1 MKDKFTRL
9 MYSIPLCDV
18 KAAYIDRIKTENE
31 RVNEAR
37 SWLVSK
43 GYVELSGNDQ
53 ETIISVGS
61 DEYLPDGRVVIR
73 AQKKVW
79 ALPAEVHKKNIEQA
93 IDAAQRNAESTPV
106 AMEQA
111 SCPALIDGQICGGTL
126 SATPVCPR
134 CSLGKMGVQSVL
146 ECDVCGHK
154 SAIMRQA

>member
-93 IDAAQRNAESTPV
+93 IDAAQRNAEPTPV

-111 SCPALIDGQICGGTL
+111 SCPALIDGQLCGGAL
-126 SATPVCPR
+126 SATPVCPK
-134 CSLGKMGVQSVL
+134 CALGKQGVAQIL
-146 ECDVCGHK
+146 TCDVCG
-154 SAIMRQA
+154 AQTAVMR